1 MYTLEDTVFAVAT
14 PYGPGRS
21 ILRITGPKAFDIVNQ
36 LLAEPIS
43 VQQNGLISAT
53 LVLAPDLYV
62 EAHLYL
68 FFQRQ
73 SYTGQTLLEIH
84 LLSNPS
90 LTEAL
95 IAALQQAGARDA
107 GPGEFTARAY
117 LNGKIDLA
125 QAEAV
130 NEIIAATNS
139 HQLTAAEKLLS
150 GTLASKTRAAQSA
163 LLDLLGLL
171 EATLDFS
178 QEDIELISAEQ
189 ATDRLRSIRD
199 QLARLVQEECQ
210 DEALIHLPSVGIA
223 GSPNAGKSSLFNA
236 LLKRDRSIISS
247 QQHTTRDV
255 LSGTLVLP
263 HTQCVLFDCAGLCP
277 DPTEILQQLAQEA
290 ALESLRH
297 CALVLFCVDISRS
310 NWQQD
315 LAAFRQLPKQSVML
329 LATKSDGVEDQ
340 ETAQRQTSLSRR
352 FGQPPLLISSRT
364 GHNLSV
370 LTDKLERI
378 LQQLSHPG
386 QRSLQGPDLQDT
398 PFLTLRHR
406 QALTEAIDNIAA
418 AMHELSLG
426 HEEVATMMM
435 RAAVQALGDIE
446 QHIDDKVLDR
456 IFAQFCIG
464 K

>member
-14 PYGPGRS
+14 PFGPGRC
-21 ILRITGPKAFDIVNQ
+21 ILRVTGPRALDIVNG
-36 LLAEPIS
+36 LLAEPICK
-43 VQQNGLISAT
+43 QQNGLIAT
-53 LVLAPDLYV
+53 TLMLAPDLCV
-62 EAHLYL
+62 EASLYL
-68 FFQRQ
+68 FFQKQ

-84 LLSNPS
+84 LQSNPS

-95 IAALQQAGARDA
+95 IIRLQQAGARDA

-150 GTLASKTRAAQSA
+150 GKLASKTSAAQSA

-178 QEDIELISAEQ
+178 QEDIELISTEQ
-189 ATDRLRSIRD
+189 AIDKLMNIRG
-199 QLARLVQEECQ
+199 QLAGLVQEECQ

-236 LLKRDRSIISS
+236 LLKRDRSITSS
-247 QQHTTRDV
+247 QQNTTRDV
-255 LSGTLVLP
+255 LSDTMALA
-263 HTQCVLFDCAGLCP
+263 HTQCVLFDCAGLCF
-277 DPTEILQQLAQEA
+277 DPEEILQQLAQEA

-297 CALVLFCVDISRS
+297 CNLVLFCVDVSKGK
-310 NWQQD
+310 WQED
-315 LAAFRQLPKQSVML
+315 LAVFQNLTDQTVML
-329 LATKSDGVEDQ
+329 LATKSDGLGDHE
-340 ETAQRQTSLSRR
+340 AGSRQTSLAAL
-352 FGQPPLLISSRT
+352 FGRPPLLISSRT
-364 GHNLSV
+364 SFNLTA
-370 LTDKLERI
+370 LTDRLEQT
-378 LQQLSHPG
+378 LQQLSQPS
-386 QRSLQGPDLQDT
+386 RSGSQGPDLQDT

-406 QALTEAIDNIAA
+406 QALAEAIDNIDLAS
-418 AMHELSLG
+418 HELNLA
-426 HEEVATMMM
+426 HDEVATMMM
-435 RAAVQALGDIE
+435 RAAIQALGDIE
-446 QHIDDKVLDR
+446 QHIDDTVLDR